1 MDGVVAMYDAAGTEE
16 HQALI
21 VLCGM
26 LGLRVSE
33 ALSVTSECFD
43 INRGRSS
50 TLTIRGKGD
59 KTRVLPI
66 SDKVLEYLD
75 PALDALLERM
85 AKDWDDN
92 RLFTLSDRG
101 ARAAIKRIAR
111 RAGIGDVSSHD
122 LRMTFGTAAYHNS
135 GDLRAVQEL
144 LGHASSATTELY
156 THVPMEKMAAAAA
169 VV

>member
-1 MDGVVAMYDAAGTEE
+1 MPGVLAMYDAARSPE
-16 HQALI
+16 HKALI

-33 ALSVTSECFD
+33 ARSITLDSFNDDLSV
-43 INRGRSS
+43 
-50 TLTIRGKGD
+50 LTIRGKGD
-59 KTRVLPI
+59 KTRIIPL
-66 SDKVLEYLD
+66 SDKVREYLR
-75 PALDALLERM
+75 PAIIQAGYTTSGRLVPLQDRTARQAITRM
-85 AKDWDDN
+85 
-92 RLFTLSDRG
+92 G
-101 ARAAIKRIAR
+101 R
-111 RAGIGDVSSHD
+111 RAGLSASVSSHD